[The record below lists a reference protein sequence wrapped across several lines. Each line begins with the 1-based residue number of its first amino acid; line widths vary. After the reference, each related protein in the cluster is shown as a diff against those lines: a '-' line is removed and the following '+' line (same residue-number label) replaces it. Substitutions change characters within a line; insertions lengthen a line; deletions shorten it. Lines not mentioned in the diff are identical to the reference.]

1 MIVLIVI
8 VIKFIKD
15 IILNVL
21 FMDDLYEIKDS
32 LNKLNLIY
40 VVECMSKDID
50 FEFYFG
56 WFIDELKIK
65 KVFC

>member
-1 MIVLIVI
+1 
-8 VIKFIKD
+8 
-15 IILNVL
+15 
-21 FMDDLYEIKDS
+21 MDDLYEIKDS